1 MNKTFLFLSSSPVP
15 KQAFET
21 ALKGAGIA
29 TSDLYYSSSTQ
40 GAIVLD
46 SSFYPTI
53 SSILL
58 PLREDMQGSISF
70 LCAHDDNRL
79 TQKLLKDAL
88 AYFPNQAVFPPDVIM
103 KEISFGDY
111 SSYPL
116 LAEEFGKLDHEL
128 LLTAGTYLR
137 CGLDASL
144 SAKELFIHRN
154 TFSYRLNAFIEKTN
168 LDIRDYHNALLLEL
182 YFQLSSGRGG
192 ERTSW

>member
-1 MNKTFLFLSSSPVP
+1 MNKFFLFSCTASIP
-15 KQAFET
+15 KSAFEA
-21 ALKGAGIA
+21 ALKGVGIDL
-29 TSDLYYSSSTQ
+29 SSLYYSSSSQ
-40 GAIVLD
+40 GGIVLD
-46 SSFYPTI
+46 SSFYPMI

-58 PLREDMQGSISF
+58 PLREDMQGSICF
-70 LCAHDDNRL
+70 LCAHADNRL
-79 TQKLLKDAL
+79 TEKLLKDAL

-103 KEISFGDY
+103 KEMSFGDY

-192 ERTSW
+192 EKNSF

>member
-1 MNKTFLFLSSSPVP
+1 MNKHFLFLSSSSIP
-15 KQAFET
+15 KGPFEA
-21 ALKGAGIA
+21 ALQGAGIDL
-29 TSDLYYSSSTQ
+29 SLLYYSSPNQ
-40 GAIVLD
+40 GCIVLD

-58 PLREDMQGSISF
+58 PLREDMQGSLSF
-70 LCAHDDNRL
+70 LCAHADNRL
-79 TQKLLKDAL
+79 TQTLLKEAL

-103 KEISFGDY
+103 KEMSFGDY

-116 LAEEFGKLDHEL
+116 LADEFGKLDHEL

-144 SAKELFIHRN
+144 AAKELFIHRN
-154 TFSYRLNAFIEKTN
+154 TFSYRLNAFIEKTD

-182 YFQLSSGRGG
+182 YFQLSSGRGA
-192 ERTSW
+192 ERNAY